1 MVNLIIRWC
10 LNNRFIVILVTL
22 LLVSVGYYA
31 LANIPIDAIPDIG
44 EKQVIVLADWPG
56 RSPQDVED
64 QVTYPLSVSLSGTPG
79 VKTIRSFSGFGFS
92 MVFIIF
98 KDEVDYY
105 WARSRGLERMNV
117 AVGRLPSGVL
127 PTLGSDATALGQV
140 FYYTLQADGADLAQL
155 RSLQDWYIRYQ
166 LQSVEGVTEV
176 STLGGFVREYQIDVL
191 PEKLRAHR
199 VTLPDVYEAV
209 RRSNIDVGAKVVESN
224 RFEFFI
230 RGKGF
235 VRSVQDI
242 ENVVIRQ
249 EAGTPI
255 YVKNVATVQLG
266 PEFRRGTLD
275 NAGREATGA
284 VVLMRYGENPLAV
297 INRVKQKIAEIEPG
311 LRIVQPSGKA
321 VPVRIVPYYDRTDI
335 IYETM
340 ATLRDNLIEESIVVG
355 FIVVLFLL
363 HLRSSLAVLPTLPLA
378 LAMSF
383 GAMYWLGVDSNIM
396 SLAGLAIAIGDVS
409 DMGIIMTENI
419 YRRLSE
425 ARNNADSISR
435 GALAPGSEVPPVQE
449 PDASA
454 FRLIPPALPTHS
466 YLATVYDAATEV
478 GGAIVTAV
486 VNTVVS
492 FIPVFALT
500 GPEGKMF
507 RPLAYTKTFAIAASV
522 ILAITVVPVLSYYLL
537 KPVTWSRRRSLLF
550 GSIAGIAAMIALRV
564 AIVWGLDLGT
574 TWSGWPTAVGVGL
587 LVGALVYRMGRE
599 RLIPLEENRVSQLIF
614 KVYRPSLRWVLT
626 HKATFLTIPVC
637 VMALGFAVWLGFDVV
652 GTPIS
657 ATCRI
662 VGIDIT
668 KTNGWQRLEQTFPG
682 IGREFM
688 PPLDEGSFLYMPS
701 VLPSASL
708 TIAEE
713 VIKQQDIA
721 IQTVPEVRDV
731 VGKVGRAESSLDP
744 APISMIETIVT
755 LKPEKEWRVVMQ
767 TRWHSDKSWL
777 NRCRPALR
785 SVWP

>member
-10 LNNRFIVILVTL
+10 LNNRFVVILVTL
-22 LLVSVGYYA
+22 LLLGIGYYA
-31 LANIPIDAIPDIG
+31 VVNIPIDAIPDIG

-64 QVTYPLSVSLSGTPG
+64 QVTYPLTTTLSGTPG

-105 WARSRGLERMNV
+105 WARSRVLERMNV
-117 AVGRLPSGVL
+117 AVGRLPMGVT

-176 STLGGFVREYQIDVL
+176 STLGGYVREYQIDVV

-224 RFEFFI
+224 RYEFFI

-249 EAGTPI
+249 EGGTPI

-311 LRIVQPSGKA
+311 LRISLPSGKV
-321 VPVRIVPYYDRTDI
+321 VPVKIVPYYDRTDI

-340 ATLRDNLIEESIVVG
+340 ATLRDNLIEESMVVA

-383 GAMYWLGVDSNIM
+383 RRDVLDGRGQQHHVAGRTGHCHRRRQRHGHHHDGEHLSAIDEGARPTISRCCLRGLDRGRWCHRHGSRQYSRVVHPRVRTDRAGREDVPAAGVH
-396 SLAGLAIAIGDVS
+396 
-409 DMGIIMTENI
+409 ENI
-419 YRRLSE
+419 
-425 ARNNADSISR
+425 RN
-435 GALAPGSEVPPVQE
+435 
-449 PDASA
+449 
-454 FRLIPPALPTHS
+454 
-466 YLATVYDAATEV
+466 
-478 GGAIVTAV
+478 
-486 VNTVVS
+486 
-492 FIPVFALT
+492 
-500 GPEGKMF
+500 
-507 RPLAYTKTFAIAASV
+507 
-522 ILAITVVPVLSYYLL
+522 
-537 KPVTWSRRRSLLF
+537 
-550 GSIAGIAAMIALRV
+550 
-564 AIVWGLDLGT
+564 
-574 TWSGWPTAVGVGL
+574 
-587 LVGALVYRMGRE
+587 
-599 RLIPLEENRVSQLIF
+599 
-614 KVYRPSLRWVLT
+614 
-626 HKATFLTIPVC
+626 
-637 VMALGFAVWLGFDVV
+637 
-652 GTPIS
+652 
-657 ATCRI
+657 
-662 VGIDIT
+662 
-668 KTNGWQRLEQTFPG
+668 
-682 IGREFM
+682 
-688 PPLDEGSFLYMPS
+688 
-701 VLPSASL
+701 
-708 TIAEE
+708 
-713 VIKQQDIA
+713 
-721 IQTVPEVRDV
+721 
-731 VGKVGRAESSLDP
+731 
-744 APISMIETIVT
+744 
-755 LKPEKEWRVVMQ
+755 
-767 TRWHSDKSWL
+767 
-777 NRCRPALR
+777 R
-785 SVWP
+785 SVCHPRHHRRARV